1 MFLNTNN
8 LLHEL
13 PCRQIQTKIL
23 FILPA
28 KTEEMHYNCEQG
40 KLLGTFGMTSQ
51 RVCLVMYFTLHHNT
65 DPSQTCE
72 IIRLYKEQVVHH
84 VLTNAARR
92 IKFAGES
99 LLLIC
104 SAISTMMLR
113 TNAQLI
119 NQWLQTKYL
128 RESV

>member
-1 MFLNTNN
+1 MS
-8 LLHEL
+8 
-13 PCRQIQTKIL
+13 
-23 FILPA
+23 
-28 KTEEMHYNCEQG
+28 YNCEQG

-51 RVCLVMYFTLHHNT
+51 RVCLVMYFTLHLNA
-65 DPSQTCE
+65 DPSKTCE
-72 IIRLYKEQVVHH
+72 IIRMYKEQVAHH

-99 LLLIC
+99 FLLMW

-119 NQWLQTKYL
+119 NQ
-128 RESV
+128 